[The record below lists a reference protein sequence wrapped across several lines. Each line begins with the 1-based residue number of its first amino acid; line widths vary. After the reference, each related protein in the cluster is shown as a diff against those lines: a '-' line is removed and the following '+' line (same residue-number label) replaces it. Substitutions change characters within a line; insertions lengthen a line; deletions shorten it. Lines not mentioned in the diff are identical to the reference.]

1 MKKGF
6 ESLLDESLERLRKG
20 EKLEPSGEEE
30 LEPLLEVA
38 SRIQEILT
46 PPREAFVGDLE
57 KRLVE
62 KVRALGQAKRRSLW
76 DRYFSPIF
84 SLVRAKR
91 WTAIVAV
98 IFALMLASA
107 GTAIAA
113 QSSIPGDPLYPVK
126 RVTERLGLL
135 VVRDLP
141 GKTHLRMEFT
151 GRRAEEIEALYDR
164 GEKVEASILVE
175 LATET
180 EETLEE
186 IEVAPEGNRETLFE
200 KMVDLTERQQEVLE
214 RVYNRVP
221 AQARPALERA
231 LEVSRRGHERARE
244 AIQQREE
251 KGRPEMV
258 EPTQPAEESPTP
270 EGKIEPT
277 PTPGPGRRP
286 EVPPGQEKKEHP
298 GPPEDRGEGRD
309 RH

>member
-20 EKLEPSGEEE
+20 GKLGPSAEKE

-38 SRIQEILT
+38 SRMEDIST

-57 KRLVE
+57 RRLVE
-62 KVRALGQAKRRSLW
+62 KARALQRARRRSLW
-76 DRYFSPIF
+76 DRFLIPIF
-84 SLVRAKR
+84 SPGRARR
-91 WTAIVAV
+91 WAAVLAV
-98 IFALMLASA
+98 ILALVLASA

-113 QSSIPGDPLYPVK
+113 QNSMPGDPLYPVK

-141 GKTHLRMEFT
+141 GKTHLRLEFT
-151 GRRAEEIEALYDR
+151 RRRAEEIEALYDK
-164 GEKVEASILVE
+164 GQDVEEGILTE

-186 IEVAPEGNRETLFE
+186 IEVAPEGNREPLFE
-200 KMVDLTERQQEVLE
+200 KLVDLTERQQEVLQ
-214 RVYNRVP
+214 RVYDRVP
-221 AQARPALERA
+221 EQAKPALERA
-231 LEVSRRGHERARE
+231 LEVSSRGHKRARE
-244 AIQQREE
+244 AIEE
-251 KGRPEMV
+251 ERGRPDRV

-270 EGKIEPT
+270 ERKVEPT
-277 PTPGPGRRP
+277 PPPGQEKRP
-286 EVPPGQEKKEHP
+286 EVPPGQEKKEEP
-298 GPPEDRGEGRD
+298 GPPEDRGKGRD